1 MAKLTPRATAAF
13 DTNAP
18 AELNA
23 QTRAFD
29 PNEARA
35 IFLTIIA
42 TNGRMWCPGLWRVFV
57 RLTGLLSSRDPGR
70 QHHNKDRKGD
80 ISHEVFY
87 RGCGCAKVSLGLEV
101 KVPSGLNGY
110 WSNVRVCPLLT
121 QSGHRPIKNKEPK
134 LRRMICLRQ
143 R

>member
-80 ISHEVFY
+80 ISHEVLD
-87 RGCGCAKVSLGLEV
+87 RGFDEAHG
-101 KVPSGLNGY
+101 
-110 WSNVRVCPLLT
+110 
-121 QSGHRPIKNKEPK
+121 Q
-134 LRRMICLRQ
+134 RRRRLI
-143 R
+143 